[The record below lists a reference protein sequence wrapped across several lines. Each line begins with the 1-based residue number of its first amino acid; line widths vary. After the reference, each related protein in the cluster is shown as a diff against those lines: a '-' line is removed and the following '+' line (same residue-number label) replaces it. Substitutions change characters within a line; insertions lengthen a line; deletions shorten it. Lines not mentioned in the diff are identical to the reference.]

1 MTIKTLN
8 RRQVLVAGAAG
19 ATGMTA
25 LATPSIAQGP
35 TRWKMVTSWP
45 KNLPGPGVSAQRV
58 ADRIGTLSGGRL
70 TVELLAAGEM
80 VPAFGV
86 FDAVS
91 QGAAEMAH
99 TAAFFWQGKVPG
111 AVYFTTVPFG
121 LTPEE
126 HSSWVRNGGGQALWD
141 ALYQP
146 FGIKPFMAGNSGFQ
160 MGGWF
165 RNPVTSL
172 DDLKGVTIR
181 AAGLGAE
188 VFRTLGMNA
197 VAIPPG
203 EIFSALQSGVVDA
216 VEFLGPSSDM
226 ALGFDK
232 VAKYYLWPSFN
243 KPNGTG
249 EALVSTKAFDALDG
263 ELQAVVRTACE
274 MEAAAALAEAD
285 WLNGRAIASIRH
297 KGDVTLERWPEPVV
311 QAAKTA
317 AFQVMEAMATQSQ
330 QTRAIAESY
339 SQALAVLGGWSA
351 VSVAP
356 YLADR

>member
-1 MTIKTLN
+1 MTIRTLN
-8 RRQVLVAGAAG
+8 RRQALVAGVAG
-19 ATGMTA
+19 TAGMAA
-25 LATPSIAQGP
+25 LATPSLAQGL
-35 TRWKMVTSWP
+35 TKWKMVTSWP

-99 TAAFFWQGKVPG
+99 TASFFWQGKVPG

-121 LTPEE
+121 LTPQE
-126 HSSWVRNGGGQALWD
+126 HSSWVRNGDGQALWD
-141 ALYQP
+141 ALYRP
-146 FGIKPFMAGNSGFQ
+146 FGIKPFLAGNSGFQ

-165 RNPVTSL
+165 KNPVTSL

-203 EIFSALQSGVVDA
+203 EIFAALQSGVVDA
-216 VEFLGPSSDM
+216 VEFLGPFSDL

-249 EALVSTKAFDALDG
+249 EALVSAKAFEALDG

-285 WLNGRAIASIRH
+285 WMNGRAIASIRH
-297 KGDVTLERWPEPVV
+297 KGEVTLERWPEPVV
-311 QAAKTA
+311 EAAKKA

-330 QTRAIAESY
+330 ETRAIAESY

-356 YLADR
+356 YLAER